1 MNVNRPDKVTLDA
14 YSDPQL
20 QTQNPNG
27 VYSRFTNLLQT
38 PILNAKGLQLLDTT
52 FVNSMLQLNDNS
64 QLMFW
69 YYLDGARNA
78 ANLRCVRLLPSS
90 YVPLAGYTTFTRNRY
105 FNSVVELVAALNQA
119 ASTGGDDLAFN
130 PYWQVNFITFSY
142 DTNTRRISIDS
153 TGNAISPAA
162 ADDVFVIQAQQGLNV
177 KGTIRMNPV
186 GNLFSAA
193 NSPRQ
198 PQLPGVSMNAR
209 LGFAMGFA
217 TRPLNIIIVTQGAA
231 NSTGS
236 FLSTPIE
243 ADASPILLGTQ
254 NVRVYLNV
262 VGGSGIDSTGRKNLL
277 QTIPISVAPL
287 NIQSYSVPLE
297 KPALSVPNEI
307 YEMSLEFLDD
317 YGQPFLMPPNYN
329 TSVALAVYY

>member
-1 MNVNRPDKVTLDA
+1 MSSMNRPDKVTLDA

-27 VYSRFTNLLQT
+27 VYSRFTNQLRT

-64 QLMFW
+64 QLVFW
-69 YYLDGARNA
+69 YMEVSRSASQV
-78 ANLRCVRLLPSS
+78 RCIRLLPSW
-90 YVPLAGYTTFTRNRY
+90 YVAPVGYTTFTKNRY

-119 ASTGGDDLAFN
+119 ASTGGDDTARN
-130 PYWQVNFITFSY
+130 PFLSQNTIAFSY
-142 DTNTRRISIDS
+142 DTNTRKVSFDSISGS
-153 TGNAISPAA
+153 VMTPLA
-162 ADDVFVIQAQQGLNV
+162 ADDPLVIQAQQGLSPA
-177 KGTIRMNPV
+177 GILTMNSLGG
-186 GNLFSAA
+186 GN
-193 NSPRQ
+193 PRQ
-198 PQLPGVSMNAR
+198 PQVPGVSMNAR
-209 LGFAMGFA
+209 LGFAMGFN
-217 TRPLNIIIVTQGAA
+217 TRPFNIPSAVIGAA
-231 NSTGS
+231 NSTGT

-243 ADASPILLGTQ
+243 ADANPILLGTQ

-307 YEMSLEFLDD
+307 YDMTLEFVDD
-317 YGQPFLMPPNYN
+317 NNQPFLMPPNYN

>member
-1 MNVNRPDKVTLDA
+1 MSSTNRPDKVTLDA

-20 QTQNPNG
+20 QTQNGNG
-27 VYSRFTNLLQT
+27 VYSRFTNLLKT
-38 PILNAKGLQLLDTT
+38 PILNAKGLQMLDTS

-64 QLMFW
+64 QLFFW
-69 YYLDGARNA
+69 YYVDSVALG
-78 ANLRCVRLLPSS
+78 NLRLVRLLPSS
-90 YVPLAGYTTFTRNRY
+90 YVAPAGYTAFTRNRY

-119 ASTGGDDLAFN
+119 ASTGGDDINVN
-130 PYWQVNFITFSY
+130 PLWAVNRVVFSY
-142 DTNTRRISIDS
+142 DTNTRRISVDS
-153 TGNAISPAA
+153 TGGPITPCA
-162 ADDVFVIQAQQGLNV
+162 ADDPNV
-177 KGTIRMNPV
+177 LVYNAPAVNAPNMFTLS
-186 GNLFSAA
+186 GNV
-193 NSPRQ
+193 RQ
-198 PQLPGVSMNAR
+198 PRVAGVSMNAR
-209 LGFAMGFA
+209 LGFAMA
-217 TRPLNIIIVTQGAA
+217 YNTRPLNAPFTLGAA
-231 NSTGS
+231 NSTGA
-236 FLSTPIE
+236 FQTTPIQ
-243 ADASPILLGTQ
+243 ADAPPILLGTQ

-262 VGGSGIDSTGRKNLL
+262 VGGSGMDSTGRKNLL